1 MENYEGQKYMRFI
14 SLLSVFVLIGM
25 VPIAKSDISKEVI
38 YKEHFNVE
46 KFNQRQKNGVWVQTL
61 SDGTTLQQRKNSPQ
75 GFIEEKKN
83 KDSPYIYRK
92 AFDTN
97 GNLIGVSTEFYSF
110 PVGVSIL
117 YDSQGKVIRE
127 DNHDNDFN
135 FSVENLADKMNKEF
149 GINIMN
155 SNNVINIVRGMEQEH
170 IKEPI
175 YIIYAHIND
184 KPGYIRNYLVSG
196 RTGRILLVLD
206 SSEEEPKSVIDE
218 YLNTRKN

>member
-1 MENYEGQKYMRFI
+1 MENYEGQRYMRFI

-46 KFNQRQKNGVWVQTL
+46 KFNRLQKNGVWIQTL
-61 SDGTTLQQRKNSPQ
+61 PDGTTLQQRKNTPQ
-75 GFIEEKKN
+75 GFIEEKITKN
-83 KDSPYIYRK
+83 SPYIYRK
-92 AFDTN
+92 AFDAN
-97 GNLIGVSTEFYSF
+97 GNLTGVSTEFYSF

-117 YDSQGKVIRE
+117 YDSQGKVVRE

-155 SNNVINIVRGMEQEH
+155 SNNVINIVRGIESEH
-170 IKEPI
+170 IKGPI
-175 YIIYAHIND
+175 YIIYVHIKD
-184 KPGYIRNYLVSG
+184 KPSYIRNYLING
-196 RTGRILLVLD
+196 RTGSILFVLD
-206 SSEEEPKSVIDE
+206 NSEEEPKSVINE